1 MKTVDKINI
10 SLIII
15 TTLIYIILCWQTK
28 YRSIFD
34 NNYTLTE
41 SENSLLYFTTV
52 YGFIYGTI
60 LAAFQQRYIGK
71 NIKDIW
77 LAIFILFTS
86 VLLIFSA
93 FYSQIFIIEDSNSF
107 LGKFSYAMVP
117 ILPSLVVISEVSIS
131 QILEYNM
138 HIESYESDSDNSFFN
153 MFND

>member
-10 SLIII
+10 GLIII
-15 TTLIYIILCWQTK
+15 VTIIYIILCWQTK
-28 YRSIFD
+28 YRSIF
-34 NNYTLTE
+34 NNNDTLSET
-41 SENSLLYFTTV
+41 ENSLLYFTTV

-77 LAIFILFTS
+77 LAIFILFSS

-131 QILEYNM
+131 QILDYNTY
-138 HIESYESDSDNSFFN
+138 IESFNSDDENSFF
-153 MFND
+153 DILTD

>member
-77 LAIFILFTS
+77 IAIFILFSS

-93 FYSQIFIIEDSNSF
+93 FYSQIFVMEDSNSF

-131 QILEYNM
+131 QILEYNTY
-138 HIESYESDSDNSFFN
+138 IESNESESENSFFN
-153 MFND
+153 MFDD